1 VLFMAYIWLAV
12 RLRPGLVP
20 ASEDATSSWAAWWA
34 ASLDVFPIVALMVIV
49 LGSLWFGIATPT
61 ECAALGVVVAGL
73 GGWAYRG
80 LSWAGLRASLVN
92 TTRVT
97 CMVLFIMVGAQILS
111 FALVRLDIGR
121 ELTQWVVGLGLS
133 KWLLLG
139 VVVSM
144 YVGLGM
150 LMDGISMMLLTLP
163 VLYPIVLN
171 AGFDPIWFGV
181 VLVLLIEV
189 GGITPPVG
197 LVLFVI
203 QGISR
208 ASLAEVSRGAW
219 PFVAILL
226 VTVVLVAVFPG
237 IVTWLPTLMR

>member
-1 VLFMAYIWLAV
+1 MAYIWRAV
-12 RLRPGLVP
+12 RLRPGLMP
-20 ASEDATSSWAAWWA
+20 ASEDATPSWAAWWA
-34 ASLDVFPIVALMVIV
+34 AGLDVLPIVGLMRSCWGPC
-49 LGSLWFGIATPT
+49 GSGSPPRP
-61 ECAALGVVVAGL
+61 ECAALGVAWPA

-80 LSWAGLRASLVN
+80 LSWAGFKTSGQHEPRD
-92 TTRVT
+92 R
-97 CMVLFIMVGAQILS
+97 MVLFIMVGAQILS

-121 ELTQWVVGLGLS
+121 ELTQWVVDLGLS
-133 KWLLLG
+133 KWLLLS
-139 VVVSM
+139 VVAVM